1 MLPLSNTSSAGQKH
15 ASPPNVCTDQ
25 LSRHHLLRV
34 KVHPDRSRALA
45 KS

>member
-1 MLPLSNTSSAGQKH
+1 MLPLSNTSSAGQNP

-34 KVHPDRSRALA
+34 RL
-45 KS
+45 